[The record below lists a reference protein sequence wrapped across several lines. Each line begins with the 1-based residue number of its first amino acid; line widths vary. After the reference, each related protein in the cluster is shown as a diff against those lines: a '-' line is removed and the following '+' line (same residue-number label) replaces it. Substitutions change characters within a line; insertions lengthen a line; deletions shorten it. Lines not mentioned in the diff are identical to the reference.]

1 MSGDRELLEQAAKA
15 AGLTIDR
22 YSECGLYIYTGTLGK
37 WWSPLMD
44 DGDAQRLALKLMSV
58 IDAMDDGEAL
68 RLAAKLKMNVCLHAA
83 QDVMTNACYR
93 RAITRAAAEIGRSM
107 A

>member
-44 DGDAQRLALKLMSV
+44 DGDA
-58 IDAMDDGEAL
+58 L
-68 RLAAKLKMNVCLHAA
+68 RLAVKLGLLAEVHMVEEFIRALY
-83 QDVMTNACYR
+83 QDDQLAWTR
-93 RAITRAAAEIGRSM
+93 RAVVSAAAEIGRGM